1 VRLVSIRFVKEY
13 RLMKARVAVLT
24 SLSFVLAYP
33 LVVLDRY
40 VVRYLIFSVFD
51 LKQII
56 TENKE
61 VF

>member
-1 VRLVSIRFVKEY
+1 VKEY

>member
-1 VRLVSIRFVKEY
+1 
-13 RLMKARVAVLT
+13 MKARVAVLT

-40 VVRYLIFSVFD
+40 VARYLVFSLFN

-61 VF
+61 IF